1 LPAFV
6 YGDLVWIVIGLI
18 IFTWFLLTF
27 FNRKLK
33 PDLLQIINMFFRRF
47 VTRMFLLLIWAEIG
61 WHLFN
66 QRP

>member
-66 QRP
+66 QHP